1 MTARPPEAPDLD
13 GYLLKLKHKL
23 SLFGSW
29 NRRYFKVN
37 DTAGT
42 LEYYQSKEAEQYSK
56 AIKLDAIQS
65 ISKFA
70 DLTFQIN
77 AGGSGTFMLK
87 AESMAEYTCW
97 FNGLQCYLGERK
109 KYEMNKYSSR

>member
-1 MTARPPEAPDLD
+1 MAIAPKVPDLD

-37 DTAGT
+37 AATRS
-42 LEYYQSKEAEQYSK
+42 LEYYQTKEAPQCSK
-56 AIKLDAIQS
+56 AIHLDAIQS
-65 ISKFA
+65 ISKF
-70 DLTFQIN
+70 DELTFQIN

-97 FNGLQCYLGERK
+97 FNGLQTYIDERK
-109 KYEMNKYSSR
+109 QYEKNKYSSH